1 MVPISILAVTIF
13 TGIVAILVAFIFFRL
28 VMKADEGNA
37 QMKKV
42 SKLIEEGA
50 KSFLSI
56 QYRVLTVF
64 VVIMGIIIALSEL
77 LAQFSPS
84 GSGLVSLA
92 VVVAISFAIGAFSS
106 MIAGYV
112 GMFVATRANR
122 RTAAAAAVGG
132 VNPAFRVSFRAGSV
146 MGLIISGLALIG
158 IAGLYLAWN
167 VLFFW
172 LPPVALWEIIA
183 GFSFGASSIALFAR
197 AGGGIYTKTADVA
210 ADVVGKIEQNIP
222 EDDPRNPATIADAVG
237 DNVGD
242 VAGTGADIFD
252 SNIAAILA
260 AAILGAG
267 IDAILISNGIYTLI
281 PYGMIPLII
290 ATLGS
295 IASVI
300 GVFGV
305 RTHDYCDANCSLNH
319 GTYLATGLFGI
330 LVVVV
335 LVLLQLPIVI
345 PISGVLGL
353 LAGVLIGFVSDVF
366 TSDYG
371 AGCIQPV
378 QSMVRASET
387 SPATLVLSGYSYG
400 LLSTIPS
407 IIGIVVALVASFYL
421 GVLIPIPGPIG
432 FWYGGVFSVAI
443 AAVGLLATNGLVVS
457 SDAYG
462 PIVDNARGIIEQ
474 AGSSKEAI
482 EACDR
487 LDALG
492 NTTKAITKGFAIGAT
507 GFTVIALFAAY
518 VELAANLTGG
528 AIFIDLLN
536 PVVLAGA
543 LIGGM
548 LPAAFSA
555 TLILGVQKN
564 ADKLIHEI
572 RRQFRE
578 QPGILDGTKSP
589 DYERGIKIA
598 TSGALRELLPAT
610 VIAILV
616 TIVTGAILGLEAL
629 AAYLA
634 GAVITGLILALF
646 MDNAGGAWD
655 NTKKFIESPEYD
667 HEKPNYRDIHAAAIT
682 GDTIGDPF
690 KDTAGPSIN
699 TLLTVISL
707 TATLFLPLIFAL
719 NLGLSGLLSVL
730 VP

>member
-1 MVPISILAVTIF
+1 MTTVLILGISIVTGLI
-13 TGIVAILVAFIFFRL
+13 AILVAFAFFRL
-28 VMKADEGNA
+28 VMKADEGNEK
-37 QMKKV
+37 MRKV
-42 SKLIEEGA
+42 SKLIEQGA

-64 VVIMGIIIALSEL
+64 VVIMGIIIATSEFLTQLSPGG
-77 LAQFSPS
+77 A
-84 GSGLVSLA
+84 GLVAIAAVLA
-92 VVVAISFAIGAFSS
+92 VSFAIGSFAS
-106 MIAGYV
+106 MTAGYV

-122 RTAAAAAVGG
+122 RTAAAAAAGG
-132 VNPAFRVSFRAGSV
+132 VNPAFRVAFRAGSV
-146 MGLIISGLALIG
+146 MGLIISGLALVGIG
-158 IAGLYLAWN
+158 SLYLVWN
-167 VLFFW
+167 ILFIG
-172 LPPVALWEIIA
+172 LPPVSLWEIIA

-197 AGGGIYTKTADVA
+197 AGGGIFTKTADVA
-210 ADVVGKIEQNIP
+210 ADIVGKIDQNIP
-222 EDDPRNPATIADAVG
+222 EDDPRNPAAIADAVG

-267 IDAILISNGIYTLI
+267 IDAILAGSGIPTLI
-281 PYGMIPLII
+281 PYGMIPLIV

-295 IASVI
+295 LASMA
-300 GVFGV
+300 GVFAV
-305 RTHDYCDANCSLNH
+305 RTQDDCDADCSLNH
-319 GTYLATGLFGI
+319 GTYLATGLFGT
-330 LVVVV
+330 
-335 LVLLQLPIVI
+335 LVLIVLLVLQIPIVVA
-345 PISGVLGL
+345 ISGILGL
-353 LAGVLIGFVSDVF
+353 LAGVLIGFVSNVF

-371 AGCIQPV
+371 LGRFQPV
-378 QSMVRASET
+378 QSMVKASET

-421 GVLIPIPGPIG
+421 GALIPIPGPIG

-443 AAVGLLATNGLVVS
+443 AAVGLLSTNGLVVS

-474 AGSSKEAI
+474 AGGSKEAI
-482 EACDR
+482 EACDK

-518 VELAANLTGG
+518 VELASYLTGTI
-528 AIFIDLLN
+528 IFIDLLN

-564 ADKLIHEI
+564 ADKLIREI
-572 RRQFRE
+572 RRQFQE
-578 QPGILDGTKSP
+578 NPGILEGTAEP
-589 DYERGIKIA
+589 DYDRGIKIA
-598 TSGALRELLPAT
+598 TSGALREFLPAT

-616 TIVTGAILGLEAL
+616 TIVTGVVLGLEAL

-667 HEKPNYRDIHAAAIT
+667 HDKPNYRVVHAAAIT

-707 TATLFLPLIFAL
+707 TATLFLPLIFFL
-719 NLGLSGLLSVL
+719 HIGLVGLLPVII
-730 VP
+730 P